1 MRFTPSIF
9 ASLLKPIDR
18 GGFKAIVARHAGDA
32 YDKDFDSW
40 RHLVTLVF
48 AQLTGADS
56 LRAIVTAFNAQSNH
70 HYHLGCGRIARSTL
84 ADANRRRPV
93 AVFGDVLASL
103 AGAMGRKSRN
113 EAKQVLHLID
123 STPVPLSR
131 LFSCAASNGRIHG
144 LKLHVVYDPGEAC
157 PKAAAIT
164 PANVND
170 ITFGRS
176 LAIQPGKTYVF
187 DKGYCHFGWWSS
199 IDEAGAVFITR
210 PKTNMRWKTRRKRK
224 LGTVH
229 GDDFRVIAD
238 REVSLAS
245 KGDSKLAIF
254 LRRITIKRDTGEVF
268 DILSNDKHRSA
279 VELAHCYKA
288 RWQIELFFRWIKQNL
303 NIRKFI
309 AFDESAVRL
318 QILAAMIAFVL
329 LAIARRRNAVTLSAR
344 RFAELVCA
352 FIHTRRAIAA
362 IDKPPPI
369 NPARR
374 KSPANTNQTEFQYA

>member
-9 ASLLKPIDR
+9 ASLLKLIDR
-18 GGFKAIVARHAGDA
+18 GGFKAIVTRHAGDA
-32 YDKDFDSW
+32 YDKKFDSW

-56 LRAIVTAFNAQSNH
+56 LRAIETAFNAQANH

-84 ADANRRRPV
+84 ADANRRRPA
-93 AVFGDVLASL
+93 AVFGDVLAGL
-103 AGAMGRKSRN
+103 IAGMGRKPRR
-113 EAKQVLHLID
+113 EAANVLQLID

-131 LFSCAASNGRIHG
+131 LFACAASNGRIHG
-144 LKLHVVYDPGEAC
+144 MKLHVVYDPGEAC
-157 PKAAAIT
+157 PQASALT

-170 ITFGRS
+170 ITFGRD
-176 LAIQPGKTYVF
+176 LAIKPGVTYVF
-187 DKGYCHFGWWSS
+187 DKAYCHFGWWTS
-199 IDEAGAVFITR
+199 IDDAGAVFITR
-210 PKTNMRWKTRRKRK
+210 PKTNMRWKTKRKRR
-224 LGTVH
+224 LDAAT
-229 GDDFRVIAD
+229 GDGFRVIAD

-254 LRRITIKRDTGEVF
+254 LRRITVKRDTGEVF
-268 DILSNDKHRSA
+268 DILTNDKERGA

-309 AFDESAVRL
+309 AFDENAVRL
-318 QILAAMIAFVL
+318 QSLAAMIAYVL
-329 LAIARRRNAVTLSAR
+329 IAIARKRNAVTLSPR
-344 RFAELVCA
+344 RFAELVSA
-352 FIHTRRAIAA
+352 FIHTRRSIAA

-369 NPARR
+369 NTNRR
-374 KSPANTNQTEFQYA
+374 KPTSHQAQIEFQYA

>member
-1 MRFTPSIF
+1 MHFTPSIF

-56 LRAIVTAFNAQSNH
+56 LRAIATAFNAQSNH

-84 ADANRRRPV
+84 GDANRRRPA
-93 AVFGDVLASL
+93 AVFGDVLAGL
-103 AGAMGRKSRN
+103 IAGMGRKPRR
-113 EAKQVLHLID
+113 EAGSILQLID

-131 LFSCAASNGRIHG
+131 LFSCATSNGRIHG
-144 LKLHVVYDPGEAC
+144 LKLHVVYDPGDAC
-157 PKAAAIT
+157 PKASAIT

-170 ITFGRS
+170 ITFGRG
-176 LAIQPGKTYVF
+176 LAIASGVTYVF
-187 DKGYCHFGWWSS
+187 DKGYCHFGWWTS
-199 IDEAGAVFITR
+199 IDEAGAVFVTR
-210 PKTNMRWKTRRKRK
+210 PKTNMRWKTMRKRA
-224 LGTVH
+224 LDAVQ
-229 GDDFRVIAD
+229 GDGFRVTAD

-279 VELAHCYKA
+279 VELAHCYKE

-309 AFDESAVRL
+309 AFNENAVRL

-329 LAIARRRNAVTLSAR
+329 LALARKLNTVTLSPR
-344 RFAELVCA
+344 RFAELVSV
-352 FIHTRRAIAA
+352 FIHTRRTIAA
-362 IDKPPPI
+362 IDKPPHI

-374 KSPANTNQTEFQYA
+374 KPPSSSNQPEFQYA

>member
-1 MRFTPSIF
+1 MHFTPSIF

-40 RHLVTLVF
+40 RHLVALVF

-56 LRAIVTAFNAQSNH
+56 LRAIETAFNAQSNH

-84 ADANRRRPV
+84 GDANRRRPV
-93 AVFGDVLASL
+93 AVFSEVLAGL
-103 AGAMGRKSRN
+103 VAGMGRKPRT
-113 EAKQVLHLID
+113 EARTILQLID

-131 LFSCAASNGRIHG
+131 LFACAASNGRIHG
-144 LKLHVVYDPGEAC
+144 MKLHVVYAPGETC
-157 PKAAAIT
+157 PQASALT

-170 ITFGRS
+170 ITFGRDI
-176 LAIQPGKTYVF
+176 AIKPGVTYVF
-187 DKGYCHFGWWSS
+187 DKAYCHLGWWTE
-199 IDEAGAVFITR
+199 IDVAGAVFVTR
-210 PKTNMRWKTRRKRK
+210 PKTNTRWKTRRKRA
-224 LGTVH
+224 LEAVH
-229 GDDFRVIAD
+229 GDGFRVTAD

-268 DILSNDKHRSA
+268 DILTNDKQRSA

-288 RWQIELFFRWIKQNL
+288 RWQVELFFRWIKQNL

-309 AFDESAVRL
+309 AYNENAVRL

-329 LAIARRRNAVTLSAR
+329 IAIARRCNAVTLPPR
-344 RFAELVCA
+344 RFIELVSL
-352 FIHTRRAIAA
+352 FIHTRRNIAA

-374 KSPANTNQTEFQYA
+374 KPTSNTAQSEFQYA